1 MQIIEVQFA
10 PWDQRYYFKPED
22 TQGNSLD
29 LKKGD
34 KVIIET
40 AIGTDV
46 GEIVARGELA
56 ELPAGL
62 DEIKPVERIA
72 TPEDELKGLTLN
84 KDRKKLLEECKKSI
98 KKHQLTMKLIDV
110 HVSFD
115 DKRIT
120 YAFIADGRIDF
131 RDLVKDLIRKYQ
143 KSIRL
148 QQIGVRDE
156 AKVFGD
162 IGSCGRKLCCT
173 SFLDELG
180 NVSTDY
186 AKNQQVA
193 HRGSERLS
201 GLCDR
206 LKCCLRYEE
215 PVYQELSQNFP
226 AIGQKVKVKSN
237 EGIVVDW
244 HVLKGTVDVNIGK
257 GGDRVIVEMPIKK

>member
-1 MQIIEVQFA
+1 MQIIEVKFA
-10 PWDQRYYFKPED
+10 PWDQQYYFKPED
-22 TQGNSLD
+22 SSGNFLN
-29 LKKGD
+29 LKKGN
-34 KVIIET
+34 KVIVET
-40 AIGTDV
+40 AIGTDI
-46 GEIVARGELA
+46 GEVAETGELA
-56 ELPAGL
+56 VLPPDL
-62 DEIKPVERIA
+62 TEIKSVERMA
-72 TPEDELKGLTLN
+72 TPADELKSLTLN
-84 KDRKKLLEECKKSI
+84 KDRKKLLEECKKVI
-98 KKHQLTMKLIDV
+98 KKHQLEMKMIDA

-173 SFLDELG
+173 SFLTELG
-180 NVSTDY
+180 NVSTDF
-186 AKNQQVA
+186 AKTQQVA

-215 PVYQELSQNFP
+215 GVYQELAKKFP
-226 AIGQKVKVKSN
+226 PLGSKIKTKSG
-237 EGIVVDW
+237 EGTVVDW
-244 HVLKGTVDVNIGK
+244 HVLKGTVGVNIGNEQE
-257 GGDRVIVEMPIKK
+257 RSIIEVEIK